1 MPWYRAQQSAVHW
14 HGPLAYRKRAY
25 WNVGA
30 NSRSVMRCLP
40 WNAGSENA
48 DKGGMKHLT
57 RLALLLRTWK
67 DTRGQDL
74 IEYALMA
81 GFVAVAAG
89 AIMPNVASSISTIF
103 SLVGSVM
110 SSAANQ
116 GS

>member
-1 MPWYRAQQSAVHW
+1 
-14 HGPLAYRKRAY
+14 
-25 WNVGA
+25 
-30 NSRSVMRCLP
+30 
-40 WNAGSENA
+40 
-48 DKGGMKHLT
+48 MKNLI
-57 RLALLLRTWK
+57 LKLQVWK

-103 SLVGSVM
+103 SKVSCVM
-110 SSAANQ
+110 SQAA